1 MLPAVARDTP
11 ESSSVRV
18 LMVALHTV
26 IHTLTRHTTLAC
38 LSVYPPR
45 LRLSQVGGR
54 YSTGAVCRAAV
65 GVGEAGYPLPVSLSL
80 HGHTSVH
87 SSRVR
92 AKHSRKSKSRNHT
105 LPSGKSGRR
114 SAFAAVYQNA
124 VPRADSNPSSFRLR
138 SKETVLQAGWKCALQ
153 QRAVIQVSSLRRG
166 LRRDVENMEWPDEKV
181 LHLIEAYHGL
191 LLLWIRNVPKY
202 KHKAR

>member
-54 YSTGAVCRAAV
+54 YSTGAVCCCRAAL

-87 SSRVR
+87 SFSAR
-92 AKHSRKSKSRNHT
+92 AKH
-105 LPSGKSGRR
+105 
-114 SAFAAVYQNA
+114 FAEDLEMFFVCSCLSIGFA
-124 VPRADSNPSSFRLR
+124 
-138 SKETVLQAGWKCALQ
+138 EW
-153 QRAVIQVSSLRRG
+153 QVWTPVGFCRC
-166 LRRDVENMEWPDEKV
+166 
-181 LHLIEAYHGL
+181 
-191 LLLWIRNVPKY
+191 VPKGRFFS
-202 KHKAR
+202 KVRNKARRREHGVG